1 LLSLQKEKSE
11 TDLIDMDDLSSISS
25 VRSDNEL
32 WDAIDM
38 RRGSRMSRLEK
49 ISLGSDQVQ
58 NKALKEN
65 EFFYLSSQNLME
77 KDQSDLKTKL
87 ERYIYCVSVL

>member
-1 LLSLQKEKSE
+1 MQKEKSD

-65 EFFYLSSQNLME
+65 ELFYLSSQNLME
-77 KDQSDLKTKL
+77 KDHSDLKTKL
-87 ERYIYCVSVL
+87 ERYIHYVSVL